1 MINRPENHNFPPAAW
16 SIILVL
22 VAVVFYLIGE
32 RHERQQAKTPTG
44 KAPTFANGTA
54 VLHRNGNKDLL
65 LGEHTISDIAEHA
78 GKSVVNL
85 EVEGDFSLP
94 MNPDYN
100 LDPGSPPKRWH
111 IAKTGSASGVIL
123 RSDGYILT
131 SNHVVRIANKIKV
144 STSDKRTFTGTVVGR
159 DSYSDLAVI
168 KIDAKDLIPAK
179 FGKSEDVRPGDWA
192 IAIGSPLR
200 LDHSVSMGIVSAI
213 GRNLEN
219 PTARVEMI
227 QTDAAINPGSSGGPL
242 LNIQGEVIGIN
253 TAVRNDGQNIGFAI
267 PIATASDVAA
277 SLLSRGMVARGF
289 LGVHMHEMD
298 VELARIL
305 GVKPA
310 DGVLIMAVQSDGPCK
325 SVLKVGDIIQSIDT
339 KKVRVPG
346 DIRRVVQAKSPGET
360 VQLSFLHKGAA
371 QSATV
376 KLAEFR
382 D

>member
-1 MINRPENHNFPPAAW
+1 MNEAEAKNFPASAW
-16 SIILVL
+16 TIILLL
-22 VAVVFYLIGE
+22 VAIVFFLIGE
-32 RHERQQAKTPTG
+32 RHERHQAKAPSTRPTPI
-44 KAPTFANGTA
+44 FANGTT
-54 VLHRNGNKDLL
+54 VVHNNKGLM
-65 LGEHTISDIAEHA
+65 LGEHTIADIAEHA

-85 EVEGDFSLP
+85 DVEGDFSLP

-100 LDPGSPPKRWH
+100 PDPRRPSPRYH
-111 IAKTGSASGVIL
+111 ISKSGSASGVIL
-123 RSDGYILT
+123 RPDGYILT
-131 SNHVVRIANKIKV
+131 SNHVVRLANKIKV

-159 DSYSDLAVI
+159 DSYSDLALL
-168 KIDAKDLIPAK
+168 KIDAKDLTPAK

-200 LDHSVSMGIVSAI
+200 LDHTVSMGIVSAV
-213 GRNLEN
+213 GRNLQN
-219 PTARVEMI
+219 PGVRVEMI

-267 PIATASDVAA
+267 PTATASDVAA

-298 VELARIL
+298 VELAQVL

-310 DGVLIMAVQSDGPCK
+310 DGILVMAVQSDGPCK
-325 SVLKVGDIIQSIDT
+325 SILNAGDIIQSIDA

-346 DIRRVVQAKSPGET
+346 DLRRVVQAKSPGQT
-360 VQLSFLHKGAA
+360 VKLSFLHKGES
-371 QSATV
+371 QTATI
-376 KLAEFR
+376 KLGEFR